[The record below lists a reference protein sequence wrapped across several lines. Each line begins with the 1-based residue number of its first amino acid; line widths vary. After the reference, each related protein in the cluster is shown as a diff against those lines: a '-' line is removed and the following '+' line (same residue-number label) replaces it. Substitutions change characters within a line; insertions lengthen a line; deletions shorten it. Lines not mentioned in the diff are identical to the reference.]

1 MADVKVSDMDRNF
14 ESEKNLSENM
24 KVTITA
30 EGNEKSKGELLYCT
44 TGCQFFCET
53 DLGGSRCTLFDAKL
67 KEVNEAVDTLRHRDC
82 LKTFGK

>member
-14 ESEKNLSENM
+14 ESEKNLSGIM

-30 EGNEKSKGELLYCT
+30 EGNERSNGELLYCT

-53 DLGGSRCTLFDAKL
+53 DLGGERCTLFDAKL
-67 KEVNEAVDTLRHRDC
+67 NSANGAVDTLRYRDC